1 VLMDETIDLEAAL
14 QFVTRRI
21 EEEAARAG
29 EPITDE
35 ERTLL
40 EHLPTESALATYS
53 SDPESPA
60 SFAPRDLVFERLC
73 ALAKAAYRQDLQ
85 LDPNDA
91 NWQFAKAV
99 TELHRHPM
107 TWLLGWAGIKRH
119 RPWWD
124 GCLLTVAAMISICL
138 WMVFLFIGTETRIT
152 FHWVIA
158 AVGCAAL
165 VAAMHFGTRSMER
178 SQLRRTIE
186 RCRRS

>member
-1 VLMDETIDLEAAL
+1 MDETIDLEIAL

-35 ERTLL
+35 ERALL
-40 EHLPTESALATYS
+40 ENLPTEPVAPATYAV
-53 SDPESPA
+53 DPDSPA
-60 SFAPRDLVFERLC
+60 PLAPRDLVFARLC

-85 LDPNDA
+85 LDPHDR

-107 TWLLGWAGIKRH
+107 AWLLGWAGIKRR

-124 GCLLTVAAMISICL
+124 GCLLIAAAIISICL
-138 WMVFLFIGTETRIT
+138 WMIFSFVGSETRIP
-152 FHWVIA
+152 FRWVIA
-158 AVGCAAL
+158 ALGCAAV
-165 VAAMHFGTRSMER
+165 VAAMHFGTRSIER

-186 RCRRS
+186 RCRRN